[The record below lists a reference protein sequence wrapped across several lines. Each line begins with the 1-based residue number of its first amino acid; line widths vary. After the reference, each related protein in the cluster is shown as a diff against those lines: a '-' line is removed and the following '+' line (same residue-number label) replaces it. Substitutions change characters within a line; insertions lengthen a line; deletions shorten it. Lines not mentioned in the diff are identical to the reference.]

1 MTDPARLHA
10 QATAAYHQRDWRRAL
25 DLSTQLLSQQP
36 DCAELHY
43 LAGLCALELQQMPQA
58 LEHLR
63 RAASLDPTRAD
74 YLTQFAKALSAV
86 NRSVDA
92 ILIAD
97 QALTLPSP
105 DAQTLDTLGMIYTR
119 AHAHERATPLFARA
133 VALAQDHPDYRHHYA
148 KSLLF
153 LGDLDA
159 AEREFEACL
168 KLAPLY
174 SGAHLALAQLR
185 TQSAA
190 SNHLERLHSL
200 LPKTTGNHV
209 AQVNLH
215 LALAKEYEDLA
226 DYSSAF
232 EHLAAGKAAGA
243 AKLHYSHRHDEAL
256 FEALVRASP
265 KPQPASVG
273 FATEEPIFVIG
284 MPRSGTTLVE
294 RILSSHPDVHSAG
307 ELLNF
312 GMALKR
318 ASGSRTPCLIDIDTI
333 TRVREVDW
341 RRLGSDYLASTRPDT
356 GRKPRFVDKQ
366 PHNFLH
372 VGAIANALPNA
383 RIICL
388 RRDPMDTCLSNFR
401 QVFTP
406 TSPYHGYSY
415 DLLDTGRYYIL
426 FDRLMAH
433 WKQAFPGR
441 ILEVDYEAV
450 VESQEASSRQL
461 LEYCRLPWDD
471 ACLHFESNQAPAAT
485 ASAVQVRSPVYRTSL
500 RRWKQYEAQL
510 AGLRELL
517 SEAGIA
523 LSP

>member
-1 MTDPARLHA
+1 MTDPAQLYA
-10 QATAAYHQRDWRRAL
+10 QATTAYHQGNWRQAL
-25 DLSTQLLSQQP
+25 DLSTQLLSQKP
-36 DCAELHY
+36 DHAELHY
-43 LAGLCALELQQMPQA
+43 LAGLSALELQQMPQA

-63 RAASLDPTRAD
+63 RAASLYPTRAD

-97 QALTLPSP
+97 RALTLSP
-105 DAQTLDTLGMIYTR
+105 LDAQTLDTLGMIHTR
-119 AHAHERATPLFARA
+119 AHAHERATALYGRA
-133 VALAQDHPDYRHHYA
+133 VALAQDHPDYHYRYA

-168 KLAPLY
+168 KLAPFY
-174 SGAHLALAQLR
+174 SGAHLALSQLH

-200 LPKTTGNHV
+200 LPKTTESYV

-226 DYSSAF
+226 DYPSAF
-232 EHLAAGKAAGA
+232 EHLVAGKAAGA
-243 AKLHYSHRHDEAL
+243 AKRNYSHRHDEAL
-256 FEALVRASP
+256 FEAITLASP
-265 KPQPASVG
+265 SPQPATAG

-307 ELLNF
+307 ELPNF
-312 GMALKR
+312 GIALKR
-318 ASGSRTPCLIDIDTI
+318 ASGSRTPYLIDIDTI
-333 TRVREVDW
+333 TRAREVDW
-341 RRLGSDYLASTRPDT
+341 RRLGSDYLASTRPNT

-366 PHNFLH
+366 PHNFLY

-401 QVFTP
+401 QAFTLA
-406 TSPYHGYSY
+406 SPYHGYSY

-426 FDRLMAH
+426 FDRLIAH
-433 WKQAFPGR
+433 WKQAFLGR
-441 ILEVDYEAV
+441 ILEVDYETLVA
-450 VESQEASSRQL
+450 SQEASSRQL
-461 LEYCRLPWDD
+461 RPVPCRCDRR
-471 ACLHFESNQAPAAT
+471 SIAPHSGDGNGT
-485 ASAVQVRSPVYRTSL
+485 RHNWMV
-500 RRWKQYEAQL
+500 
-510 AGLRELL
+510 
-517 SEAGIA
+517 
-523 LSP
+523 